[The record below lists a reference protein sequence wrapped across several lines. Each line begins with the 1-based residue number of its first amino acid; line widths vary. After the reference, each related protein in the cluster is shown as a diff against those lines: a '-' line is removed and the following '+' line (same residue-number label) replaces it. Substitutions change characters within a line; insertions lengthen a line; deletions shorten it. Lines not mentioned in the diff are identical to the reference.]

1 MHQKGQSAEECGEEG
16 REEKGRE
23 RSRKLGLTE
32 YKRDKIKRQKSRKNG
47 NKESVPQQM
56 WRDISN
62 IL

>member
-1 MHQKGQSAEECGEEG
+1 MHQKRQKAVCCGMWRRG
-16 REEKGRE
+16 KGKE
-23 RSRKLGLTE
+23 RSRKFGLTE
-32 YKRDKIKRQKSRKNG
+32 YKRDKTKRQKSGKNG